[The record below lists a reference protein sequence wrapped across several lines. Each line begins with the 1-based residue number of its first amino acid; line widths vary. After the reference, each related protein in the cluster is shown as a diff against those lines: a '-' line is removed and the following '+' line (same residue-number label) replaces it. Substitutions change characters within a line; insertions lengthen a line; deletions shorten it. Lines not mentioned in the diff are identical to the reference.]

1 MNCEE
6 FCFNI
11 SVPFEQLARRFQA
24 KMSED
29 YIQGLIADRIGGNLF
44 GKSQKIYKFEKIKRA
59 KAEARRLSPTTE
71 LLDFG
76 VGEPDEMAFPPIVEA
91 LKLECAKPENRGY
104 SDNGIAELKEAAA
117 RYLEK
122 VYGVSGIDPAKEV
135 IHSIGSKPALAMLP
149 DAFINPGDGVLMT
162 VPGYPVMATHTEWN
176 GGRVV
181 KLPLKEENGFL
192 PDLDALTED
201 DLRGMKLLYINYPN
215 NPTGAAATPE
225 FFGKVVEFAKKN
237 RIIVVHDAAYAALS
251 FDSRPLS
258 FLSVEGAKEVGIEI
272 HSFSKAY
279 NMTGWRLAF
288 VAGNEKVV
296 AAYGHVK
303 DNYDSGQFIAIQ
315 KAGIHALDHPEITEK
330 IAEKYKRRLKLMVEA
345 LQSCGFTASMPK
357 GSFYLY
363 VGAPKKAGKT
373 GTVFNGAEDVS
384 EYLIKE
390 AHISTVPWDD
400 VGQYLRFSAT
410 FIAKNKDD
418 EYRVIEEMKK
428 RLKSLELQF

>member
-1 MNCEE
+1 
-6 FCFNI
+6 
-11 SVPFEQLARRFQA
+11 
-24 KMSED
+24 MSED
-29 YIQGLIADRIGGNLF
+29 YIQGLFAERIGGSLF

-59 KAEARRLSPTTE
+59 KAEAKKNSPMIE
-71 LLDFG
+71 LFDFG
-76 VGEPDEMAFPPIVEA
+76 VGEPDEMAFPLVVEA

-117 RYLEK
+117 KYLEK
-122 VYGVSGIDPAKEV
+122 VYGVPGIDPAKEI
-135 IHSIGSKPALAMLP
+135 IHSIGSKPALAMIP
-149 DAFINPGDGVLMT
+149 EAFINPGDGVLMT
-162 VPGYPVMATHTEWN
+162 VPGYPIMATHTEWN

-181 KLPLKEENGFL
+181 ALPLREENGFL
-192 PDLDALTED
+192 PDLDALTPD
-201 DLRGMKLLYINYPN
+201 DLKGVKLLYINYPN

-225 FFGKVVEFAKKN
+225 FFSKVVEFAKKN
-237 RIIVVHDAAYAALS
+237 RIIVVHDAAYAALA
-251 FDSRPLS
+251 FDSKPLS
-258 FLSVEGAKEVGIEI
+258 FLSVEGAKDVGIEI

-288 VAGNEKVV
+288 VAGNEKIV

-303 DNYDSGQFIAIQ
+303 DNFDSGQFIAIQ

-330 IAEKYKRRLKLMVEA
+330 ISEKYKRRLKLMVEA
-345 LQSCGFTASMPK
+345 LSACGFSAVMPK

-363 VGAPKKAGKT
+363 VGAPKKAQKT
-373 GTVFNGAEDVS
+373 NTLFNSAEEVS

-428 RLKSLELQF
+428 RLKALELQF

>member
-1 MNCEE
+1 
-6 FCFNI
+6 
-11 SVPFEQLARRFQA
+11 
-24 KMSED
+24 MSED
-29 YIQGLIADRIGGNLF
+29 YIQGLFAERIGGSLF

-59 KAEARRLSPTTE
+59 KAEAKKNSPMTE

-76 VGEPDEMAFPPIVEA
+76 VGEPDEMAFPLVVEA

-122 VYGVSGIDPAKEV
+122 VYGVPGIDPAKEI
-135 IHSIGSKPALAMLP
+135 IHSIGSKPALAMIP
-149 DAFINPGDGVLMT
+149 EAFINPGDGVLMT
-162 VPGYPVMATHTEWN
+162 VPGYPIMATHTEWN

-192 PDLDALTED
+192 PDLDALTPA
-201 DLRGMKLLYINYPN
+201 DLKGVKLLYINYPN

-225 FFGKVVEFAKKN
+225 FFRKVVEFAKKN

-251 FDSRPLS
+251 FDSKPLS
-258 FLSVEGAKEVGIEI
+258 FLSVEGAKEVGVEI

-288 VAGNEKVV
+288 VAGNEKIV
-296 AAYGHVK
+296 AGYGHVK

-315 KAGIHALDHPEITEK
+315 KAGIHALDHPEITDK
-330 IAEKYKRRLKLMVEA
+330 ISEKYKRRLKLMAEA
-345 LQSCGFTASMPK
+345 LSACGFSAVMPK

-363 VGAPKKAGKT
+363 VGAPKKAQKT
-373 GTVFNGAEDVS
+373 NTVFGSAEDVS

-428 RLKSLELQF
+428 RLKALELQF